1 MDIKLQEN
9 IIKDFG
15 LDTLQENEQKEALL
29 SIGRII
35 FQSVLMRVTEELD
48 DKGKDEFEKLLSEKS
63 DDEDAIMNFLRS
75 KVSNL
80 DEIVNGEIAKFK
92 QESSEFMKKLKV

>member
-1 MDIKLQEN
+1 MQEN